1 MLDSYCFCFVF
12 VPATF
17 IGIDVA
23 FTSPWRP
30 HTDGPSSFSIS
41 LHCDHFLFCAPPSL
55 IFLEIVC
62 FIIILLILPFLLW
75 SSFPCIRNDRPCH
88 CLWPSRAPTLALRI
102 LEYHRIANLIPGMV
116 FSPKTDSLI
125 KILFYCL
132 VCNQGGKTCR
142 SVPALIQ
149 TSFWLN
155 KYLLQFSVVTIVMC
169 QYKFDNNIHQQLL
182 DPSAKWTREVVSS
195 NRY

>member
-1 MLDSYCFCFVF
+1 MTWCYLPRWIFTIFFFIYSLCWIPIVF
-12 VPATF
+12 VLCSSQPLSSK
-17 IGIDVA
+17 IDAA

-75 SSFPCIRNDRPCH
+75 SSFPFIRNDRPCH

-116 FSPKTDSLI
+116 FSPKKLT
-125 KILFYCL
+125 
-132 VCNQGGKTCR
+132 
-142 SVPALIQ
+142 P
-149 TSFWLN
+149 
-155 KYLLQFSVVTIVMC
+155 LLKFFFIV
-169 QYKFDNNIHQQLL
+169 
-182 DPSAKWTREVVSS
+182 
-195 NRY
+195 

>member
-1 MLDSYCFCFVF
+1 MTNGFHWNHSSNVSPILARKTLSTRYWGNFLTQKRQDDMTLSAQVNFYNVFLYLFLVLDSYCFCFVF

-75 SSFPCIRNDRPCH
+75 SSFPFIRNDRPCR
-88 CLWPSRAPTLALRI
+88 CTKPGTNVGLA
-102 LEYHRIANLIPGMV
+102 
-116 FSPKTDSLI
+116 
-125 KILFYCL
+125 
-132 VCNQGGKTCR
+132 
-142 SVPALIQ
+142 
-149 TSFWLN
+149 
-155 KYLLQFSVVTIVMC
+155 YLGIS
-169 QYKFDNNIHQQLL
+169 
-182 DPSAKWTREVVSS
+182 
-195 NRY
+195 